1 MKKISKVTKSIKSK
15 QVLKKMGLYLEKH
28 HQLAHIY
35 FILAIRTGYRVG
47 DLIDLTVWD
56 VKQAIKKKE
65 FSIVEKKTEETRSKP
80 KPRNVQIGEG
90 TIMLL
95 ESYIKNK
102 NNWEYI
108 FPSPKG
114 KGHFSIRQMG
124 RIINKAAKEAGITY
138 NVSNHGLR
146 KTYGYLHFQK
156 LFKDKK
162 DTMYALLIVQ
172 EDFGHST
179 PEVTRRYI
187 GLYDEEREASTKF
200 FEEVG

>member
-1 MKKISKVTKSIKSK
+1 
-15 QVLKKMGLYLEKH
+15 MGLYLEKR

-56 VKQAIKKKE
+56 IKQAIKKKE

-80 KPRNVQIGEG
+80 KSRNVQIGEG

-156 LFKDKK
+156 LIKVNLEKK
-162 DTMYALLIVQ
+162 
-172 EDFGHST
+172 
-179 PEVTRRYI
+179 
-187 GLYDEEREASTKF
+187 
-200 FEEVG
+200 